1 MPLLGDDVL
10 NAALQT
16 LPQWRREKTRLTR
29 TLKTAAFMD
38 AVDLIRRVALTAE
51 AQDHHPDIHL
61 AFTALTL
68 SLWSHDAGGIT
79 QKDVDL
85 ATALDPILDAAAS

>member
-1 MPLLGDDVL
+1 MAPGKDPADTHTQDCRVHGCGG
-10 NAALQT
+10 
-16 LPQWRREKTRLTR
+16 P
-29 TLKTAAFMD
+29 D
-38 AVDLIRRVALTAE
+38 RRVALTAE
-51 AQDHHPDIHL
+51 AHDHHPDIHL

-85 ATALDPILDAAAS
+85 ATALDPILDAAAA